1 MDYLIAIGIATGAW
15 FVAAAILFFNPPV
28 DKLYGSEEGHP
39 AVKVLPKGGAT
50 IGKILLAVVVQCALW
65 ALVYHWVKDALP
77 EDTISAGLIFGGII
91 SLVKIIP
98 RDIDRILLTTYPS
111 KRMAIE
117 FVVGIIC
124 AFVVG
129 FVFAWWL

>member
-1 MDYLIAIGIATGAW
+1 MDYLIAIGIATAAW
-15 FVAAAILFFNPPV
+15 FIAAAVLFFNPIV
-28 DKLYGSEEGHP
+28 DKIYNLTANHP
-39 AVKVLPKGGAT
+39 SVRVLPQSPST
-50 IGKILLAVVVQCALW
+50 IVKILLAISIQCVLW
-65 ALVYHWVKDALP
+65 AIVYCWVKDALP
-77 EDTISAGLIFGGII
+77 EETSQAGLIFGGII

-129 FVFAWWL
+129 FAYAWWL